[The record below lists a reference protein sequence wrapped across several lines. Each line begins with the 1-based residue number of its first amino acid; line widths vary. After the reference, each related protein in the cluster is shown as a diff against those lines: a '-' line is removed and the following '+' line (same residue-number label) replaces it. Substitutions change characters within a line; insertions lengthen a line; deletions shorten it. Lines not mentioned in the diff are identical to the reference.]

1 MADPITQESLAGAV
15 EIAFPLSQASLVASA
30 RRDCKSLQ
38 QSIATMQKCLTA
50 LGDFLRNIDDR
61 PQVESLRAHMA
72 ELNELLS
79 LRLDQLSLTER
90 SLQEMLRRG

>member
-1 MADPITQESLAGAV
+1 MADPITQESLTGAV
-15 EIAFPLSQASLVASA
+15 EIAFPLSQTSLVASA

-38 QSIATMQKCLTA
+38 QSIATMQQCLEA

-61 PQVESLRAHMA
+61 PQAERLQAHMA
-72 ELNELLS
+72 ELNDLLS

-90 SLQEMLRRG
+90 LLQEMLRRG